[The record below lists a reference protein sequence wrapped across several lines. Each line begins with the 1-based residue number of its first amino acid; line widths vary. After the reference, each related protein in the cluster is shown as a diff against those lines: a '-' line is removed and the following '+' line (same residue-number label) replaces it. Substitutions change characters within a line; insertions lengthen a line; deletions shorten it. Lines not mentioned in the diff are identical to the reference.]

1 MSAADNKFN
10 EEELRR
16 KIREELER
24 KHSERKSKTKE
35 TVEQAQPMAQP
46 VNESYFIETY
56 IRRQLEEEVYGAH
69 PEFVKCENH
78 LNQIRWLT
86 PLEMEEEFEFFPVE
100 EGFWERLRNKW
111 FGGPRV
117 KIPDTAEI
125 QQMIDK
131 LRAEF
136 EEDAR
141 KRIEAYKAHMQAN
154 KKAFADDLEKKI
166 YEEEQDRFYSQLKGY
181 YKYKN
186 HIGETAWMTP
196 EEFENQ
202 DEFMERYYTPRQILV
217 RRILTGAAA
226 LLVLGGLYAG
236 WQSLQPETP
245 RGYILVETGG
255 VKGSLYIDQN
265 LAVGFSP
272 GVPYPV
278 GEGRHELTVLAS
290 GYTTSP
296 DSLEIEVAAEDTVSV
311 AFQLKAMS
319 GKNGV
324 VHVVAPH
331 PEAGLYV
338 DGDFRGVLGD
348 TPYVQ
353 LPEGDHTIT
362 LKHDYYLPTP
372 GFHTFSLAAGDTVEL
387 SFSMRPTRK
396 KESRVS
402 ASSLGLIEVNTNVP
416 GARIFLNG
424 RPTGFQTDYVLQK
437 IPFGR
442 HVIRVELEN
451 YKAYPKERVV
461 ELNKDRRKAQAEF
474 TLSATLRPTV
484 IAVEP
489 QNAPLFLDGKKL
501 AVGRY
506 SGKLPLGKHTITFG
520 DVKGFYTPP
529 AQTIEIRDELENSF
543 NFSYGIR
550 LNLDMT
556 PGNIR
561 DSYGPVRLIPGYIV
575 KGIEFKRSTENAP
588 EVIEMPNGLGRA
600 WQMGFAFQYRNPPG
614 SDALELYFQVP
625 SPLNITK
632 DIVLKLWIYNSR
644 EKYPLV
650 IGGKARYRVILN
662 NSVVRDH
669 ITVKNDLAAAGEN
682 AYETVTLSRYLKP
695 GLNKLII
702 ATADDNTVFL
712 NLWKAAI
719 R

>member
-1 MSAADNKFN
+1 MSPSDNKFN

-24 KHSERKSKTKE
+24 KHSQRKATQKE
-35 TVEQAQPMAQP
+35 TVDQAQPMAQP

-56 IRRQLEEEVYGAH
+56 IRRKLEEEVYGAH

-78 LNQIRWLT
+78 LNQIRWMT

-100 EGFWERLRNKW
+100 EGFWERLRVKL
-111 FGGPRV
+111 FGGPKI
-117 KIPDTAEI
+117 KIPDTPEI
-125 QQMIDK
+125 QRMIDT
-131 LRAEF
+131 LRREF

-141 KRIEAYKAHMQAN
+141 RRVETYKTHIQAN

-166 YEEEQDRFYSQLKGY
+166 FEEEQDRFYSKLKGY

-202 DEFMERYYTPRQILV
+202 EEFMERYYTPRQILL
-217 RRILTGAAA
+217 RRTARVAAV
-226 LLVLGGLYAG
+226 LVVLGGLYAG

-245 RGYILVETGG
+245 RGYVLVETGG

-278 GEGRHELTVLAS
+278 SEGRHELTVLAS
-290 GYTTSP
+290 GYTTAP
-296 DSLEIEVAAEDTVSV
+296 DSMEVVVGAEDTVNVS
-311 AFQLKAMS
+311 FRLTAMS

-324 VHVVAPH
+324 VHIKAPH
-331 PEAGLYV
+331 AEAGLYV
-338 DGDFRGVLGD
+338 DGVFRGILGD

-372 GFHTFSLAAGDTVEL
+372 GFHTFSLMAGDTVEL
-387 SFSMRPTRK
+387 SFSMRPSRK

-442 HVIRVELEN
+442 HVIRVEMDN

-461 ELNKDRRKAQAEF
+461 ELNKNQRKAQVEF

-489 QNAPLFLDGKKL
+489 QGAPLFLDGKKL
-501 AVGRY
+501 SDGRF
-506 SGKLPLGKHTITFG
+506 SGKLPLGQHTITFG

-529 AQTIEIRDELENSF
+529 AQTIEVKDMLENSF
-543 NFSYGIR
+543 SFSYGIR
-550 LNLDMT
+550 LNVDMS
-556 PGNIR
+556 PGNVR
-561 DSYGPVRLIPGYIV
+561 DSFGPVRLIPGYIV

-588 EVIEMPNGLGRA
+588 EVVDMPNGLGKA
-600 WQMGFAFQYRNPPG
+600 WKMGFAFQYRNPPG

-625 SPLNITK
+625 SPLNITR
-632 DIVLKLWIYNSR
+632 DVVLKLWLYNSK

-650 IGGKARYRVILN
+650 IGGKARYRVVLN

-669 ITVKNDLAAAGEN
+669 LTVKNDISAAGDN
-682 AYETVTLSRYLKP
+682 AYETVVLSRYLKP

-702 ATADDNTVFL
+702 ATAEDNTLFL